1 MAHTS
6 LSDSQ
11 ENNPMVDDSS
21 GLPLNTN
28 VEDSDAVQP
37 IDLHGWRRFPKTH
50 QGVGKICSK
59 LRIAS

>member
-6 LSDSQ
+6 LSGFQ
-11 ENNPMVDDSS
+11 GNNPMVHDSS
-21 GLPLNTN
+21 GLPSNTN
-28 VEDSDAVQP
+28 VEDSDEVQP
-37 IDLHGWRRFPKTH
+37 IDLHGWRRFPKTR

>member
-6 LSDSQ
+6 LSGSQ
-11 ENNPMVDDSS
+11 GNNPMVHDSS
-21 GLPLNTN
+21 GLPSNTS

-37 IDLHGWRRFPKTH
+37 TDLHGWQRFPKTH
-50 QGVGKICSK
+50 QGVGKIYSK